1 MAFKVEW
8 FTAESTI
15 AALREFRKYVHLR
28 WNKKIYLV
36 MDNAPW
42 HKKAKRLIEEKEEY
56 KDLKESIV
64 FVDMPPY
71 SPDLNPI
78 EQVWRV
84 TRREV
89 THNRYWS
96 SLCLL
101 EATLE
106 EYFNQFRRAN
116 KKLRSLCSF
125 NFDKPKKMVQH
136 RERKKFREPT

>member
-1 MAFKVEW
+1 MAFRVDW
-8 FTAESTI
+8 FTAETTI
-15 AALREFRKYVHLR
+15 ATLREFRKYVHLR
-28 WNKKIYLV
+28 GSKKIYLI

-89 THNRYWS
+89 THNRYWPS
-96 SLCLL
+96 VSLLA
-101 EATLE
+101 ATLE
-106 EYFNQFRRAN
+106 KYFHQFRRAN
-116 KKLRSLCSF
+116 EKLRSLCSF
-125 NFDKPKKMVQH
+125 NFDKPKKTVQR
-136 RERKKFREPT
+136 RERKRFRDHT